1 MPVHLPAV
9 PRPMFG
15 RGPDASRSE
24 DAGRDGGRTGL
35 KETKASLKPLVR
47 DVINGLVPVD
57 KDREIIQIR
66 KGRGG
71 LFGKQDDL
79 NYYSVFQE
87 VPLSLKEKLVEAA
100 ACDDLYH
107 RAMGCMQG
115 MAVGDSLGHPFE
127 FLPVQ
132 DRPVGPHFDFERFE
146 FVGASN
152 TFRLKPGQWT
162 DDAAMGLCMADSLL
176 MRREFDG
183 SDMRIRFWC
192 WWNRGYNNA
201 FRKDPTRSG
210 SVGLGGNI
218 AKSLT
223 EISYL
228 LPEETPSPA
237 YKAAT
242 EDAGNGSLMRFAPIA
257 IYYHAAPMEEVLDFA
272 RQSSYT
278 THPGIIAAEACS
290 LLAFLIIRALKRQ
303 GEENQMTARDF
314 LDKVTAEYLSVSGL
328 ENKSGWGFDQMNW
341 LVRAKPIHA
350 TERCWDWRNPH
361 LDIAGTLRARGRSY
375 NGYPVSAG
383 YFGSYSLDGLALA
396 LWSVY
401 NSSSFNE
408 AVVKSVNLLGDA
420 ARVVVAMPHTT
431 SFVFVKFGE
440 EPVRVILTHTPG
452 MLLVNEGMPLLDM
465 RNNPDG
471 MEQALLALTVP
482 QLRDFV
488 DDYHLS
494 GISMRGK
501 TSKQDIVR
509 QILARWDEV
518 MAKVEAMVP
527 DFRENVR
534 AMTNQAQ
541 ASTAGAD
548 VRPFSGVPH
557 RLDGGY
563 NASDA
568 EETKE
573 ETPVMRLVVRPE
585 EGSSEGAI
593 VVLVFEGDTS
603 TTIIEQMVPVILKRS
618 TTQTND
624 TAPDCTTL
632 AMMLKFVKV
641 RDNTM
646 LDSTTPIQTYF
657 DSEWG
662 EVRLVKRTTTEDHD
676 LISEQFWTSGHLWA
690 KTSGKDDSHA
700 KMEDGVV
707 LKAKSESTKGCLTV
721 KVGDSI
727 RLYFNY
733 EPADRIKD
741 VLESMETKFGLKVS
755 RAEGAFKLKYLAT
768 GSFFE
773 DWEPVHA
780 TVAEDEDGGRAELVV
795 SLRGGGKTVKKTN
808 LKKSLVAEMKENLQ
822 EQARTADVSMID
834 TVGETVATAKHDL
847 TALFASADADPRAV
861 LSKLIGNASV
871 EVLGNSKGTSPLL
884 EMLGKGR
891 RDTRLND
898 VGNAVMKANFA
909 RLYDLHA
916 EVDGLTETCELT
928 WDVIVNQ
935 AFMKDDGSFD
945 FSGLRRLIE
954 DAIVIKASRGN

>member
-24 DAGRDGGRTGL
+24 DVVDLEAGLDGGRTGFKETKAGHDGGRTGF

-47 DVINGLVPVD
+47 DVINGLVAVD
-57 KDREIIQIR
+57 KDREIVQIR

-79 NYYSVFQE
+79 NHYSIFQE

-107 RAMGCMQG
+107 RAMGCMLG

-132 DRPVGPHFDFERFE
+132 DRPLGPHFDFERFE

-257 IYYHAAPMEEVLDFA
+257 IFYHAAPMEEVLDFA

-303 GEENQMTARDF
+303 GEENQMTAKDF

-420 ARVVVAMPHTT
+420 DSHGSIT
-431 SFVFVKFGE
+431 G
-440 EPVRVILTHTPG
+440 
-452 MLLVNEGMPLLDM
+452 
-465 RNNPDG
+465 
-471 MEQALLALTVP
+471 QLAGAFYGLSSI
-482 QLRDFV
+482 DKHFV
-488 DDYHLS
+488 DWV
-494 GISMRGK
+494 K
-501 TSKQDIVR
+501 
-509 QILARWDEV
+509 RWD
-518 MAKVEAMVP
+518 
-527 DFRENVR
+527 
-534 AMTNQAQ
+534 
-541 ASTAGAD
+541 
-548 VRPFSGVPH
+548 
-557 RLDGGY
+557 
-563 NASDA
+563 
-568 EETKE
+568 
-573 ETPVMRLVVRPE
+573 
-585 EGSSEGAI
+585 
-593 VVLVFEGDTS
+593 
-603 TTIIEQMVPVILKRS
+603 
-618 TTQTND
+618 
-624 TAPDCTTL
+624 DC
-632 AMMLKFVKV
+632 
-641 RDNTM
+641 
-646 LDSTTPIQTYF
+646 
-657 DSEWG
+657 E
-662 EVRLVKRTTTEDHD
+662 
-676 LISEQFWTSGHLWA
+676 
-690 KTSGKDDSHA
+690 
-700 KMEDGVV
+700 
-707 LKAKSESTKGCLTV
+707 
-721 KVGDSI
+721 
-727 RLYFNY
+727 
-733 EPADRIKD
+733 
-741 VLESMETKFGLKVS
+741 
-755 RAEGAFKLKYLAT
+755 
-768 GSFFE
+768 
-773 DWEPVHA
+773 
-780 TVAEDEDGGRAELVV
+780 
-795 SLRGGGKTVKKTN
+795 
-808 LKKSLVAEMKENLQ
+808 
-822 EQARTADVSMID
+822 
-834 TVGETVATAKHDL
+834 
-847 TALFASADADPRAV
+847 FAA
-861 LSKLIGNASV
+861 
-871 EVLGNSKGTSPLL
+871 
-884 EMLGKGR
+884 
-891 RDTRLND
+891 
-898 VGNAVMKANFA
+898 
-909 RLYDLHA
+909 
-916 EVDGLTETCELT
+916 
-928 WDVIVNQ
+928 
-935 AFMKDDGSFD
+935 
-945 FSGLRRLIE
+945 
-954 DAIVIKASRGN
+954 